1 MHSALHLPR
10 SARRPVPGVSRRQAL
25 GLSGIGLGAL
35 ALSACG
41 GSGGGGGEAPS
52 GDSGE
57 DFHLTSF
64 ALSED
69 PPSSWIEETLAGY
82 EEEHGLTVTTTAD
95 AYNDALNQIL
105 LRARGGELNGV
116 VQLNLEWLAPMVA
129 TGKLVDLA
137 EYASGIDY
145 TEAAL
150 ATGQLEGTQY
160 GLPWTTAAIGLIANT
175 ELLEQAGVGETPVT
189 LDEFA
194 DALRAVKELG
204 GDIVPYAASTEVAQ
218 LKDFIFWL
226 ETHGAT
232 LMEDGS
238 STLGDDASV
247 AAMEWYKGLYDE
259 GLIAAGTDRNS
270 ARNLFSQ
277 GRTAFYDDAPI
288 GASIVVANSPDAEIQ
303 SKMAPT
309 ARPVLAAGDTPRALA
324 WGNLLVVVD
333 GPGAVSGAE
342 FAQWITSDPEIAL
355 EYFGVTSSP
364 PVTETGLEGE
374 EIQEDPFLSAFTE
387 KITATASTSPLWAY
401 PEYAQLE
408 TALAEAVQ
416 AALLGQQ
423 SPAEAMAAAGEE
435 INSLL

>member
-1 MHSALHLPR
+1 MHSSLHLPR
-10 SARRPVPGVSRRQAL
+10 STRRPASGLSRRQAL
-25 GLSGIGLGAL
+25 GLSGVGLGAL
-35 ALSACG
+35 TLSACG
-41 GSGGGGGEAPS
+41 GSDAGGGEAPS

-57 DFHLTSF
+57 DFHFTSF

-69 PPSSWIEETLAGY
+69 PPSAWIEETLAGY
-82 EEEHGLTVTTTAD
+82 QEEHDLTVTTTAD
-95 AYNDALNQIL
+95 SYNDALNQIL
-105 LRARGGELNGV
+105 LRARGGELSGV

-137 EYASGIDY
+137 EYTSGIDY

-150 ATGQLEGTQY
+150 GTGQLEDTQY
-160 GLPWTTAAIGLIANT
+160 GLPWTTAAIGLIANS
-175 ELLEQAGVGETPVT
+175 ELLEKAGVAETPVT

-194 DALRAVKELG
+194 DTLRAVKELG
-204 GDIVPYAASTEVAQ
+204 GDMVPYAASTGVAQ
-218 LKDFIFWL
+218 LKDFVFWL
-226 ETHGAT
+226 ETFGST

-238 STLGDDASV
+238 CTLGDDASV

-259 GLIAAGTDRNS
+259 GLIAAGTDRNA

-288 GASIVVANSPDAEIQ
+288 GAAIVVANSPDADIQ

-309 ARPVLAAGDTPRALA
+309 PRPVLAAGDTPRALA

-342 FAQWITSDPEIAL
+342 FTQWITSDPEVAL
-355 EYFGVTSSP
+355 EYFEVSSSP
-364 PVTETGLEGE
+364 PVTETGLAADV
-374 EIQEDPFLSAFTE
+374 IQDDPFLSAFTE

-408 TALAEAVQ
+408 TAVAEAVQ
-416 AALLGQQ
+416 AALLGKQ
-423 SPAEAMAAAGEE
+423 SPAEAMAGAGKA
-435 INSLL
+435 IDSLL

>member
-1 MHSALHLPR
+1 MDSSLHLPR
-10 SARRPVPGVSRRQAL
+10 STRRPAAGLSRRQAL
-25 GLSGIGLGAL
+25 GLSGVGLGAL

-41 GSGGGGGEAPS
+41 GSDGGDGEAPS

-57 DFHLTSF
+57 DFHFTSF

-69 PPSSWIEETLAGY
+69 PPSAWIEETLTGY
-82 EEEHGLTVTTTAD
+82 EADHDLTITTTAD

-105 LRARGGELNGV
+105 LRARGGELSGV

-137 EYASGIDY
+137 EYASEIDY

-150 ATGQLEGTQY
+150 ATGQLEDTQY
-160 GLPWTTAAIGLIANT
+160 GLPWTTAAIGLIANS
-175 ELLEQAGVGETPVT
+175 ELLEKAGVAETPVT

-194 DALRAVKELG
+194 DALRAVKDLG
-204 GDIVPYAASTEVAQ
+204 GDMVPYAASTGVAQ
-218 LKDFIFWL
+218 LKDFVFWL
-226 ETHGAT
+226 ETFGST

-259 GLIAAGTDRNS
+259 GLIAAGTDRNA

-288 GASIVVANSPDAEIQ
+288 GAAIVVANSPDADIQ
-303 SKMAPT
+303 SKMTPT
-309 ARPVLAAGDTPRALA
+309 SRPVLAPGDTPRALA

-342 FAQWITSDPEIAL
+342 FTQWITSDPAIAL
-355 EYFGVTSSP
+355 EYFGVSSSP
-364 PVTETGLEGE
+364 PVTETGLADEV
-374 EIQEDPFLSAFTE
+374 IQDDPFLSAFTE

-408 TALAEAVQ
+408 TAVAESVQ
-416 AALLGQQ
+416 AALLGKQ
-423 SPAEAMAAAGEE
+423 SPAEAMAGAGEA